1 MATKKPVF
9 TNPLNYLGIPA
20 GKSPSKPAPKAAV
33 NPTYIPVSDP
43 RYQREADLKEQAL
56 VNAKEK
62 ALADAAAN
70 KSTGTSSQS
79 GQIESKGSIAED
91 KARADAAVAAA
102 AAAQQQSLQAIQDSP
117 EFKALVQK
125 FKNRGMDD
133 FPDLYLEAA
142 KDNPKADSDTILDLL
157 RKDKKYNFDAQGNP
171 KGYAKRFS
179 GNAALVKA
187 GKIPMADDEYL
198 EAELEYEKTFKK
210 YNLPKTMFNQ
220 ASYAKLIGNQISSTE
235 ATERIQLGYDK
246 LESNAKVSEAFQKF
260 FPTLLKGDIVAAML
274 DETEQLPALKRKVA
288 AAEIGGAALRQNLAT
303 SAVRAEE
310 LRSGGVTQAEA
321 ETGYGKIAGYADTAT
336 KLSQI
341 ERGNVAIQTPEIMQA
356 MDDKLRKETQTTAEE
371 SQLLGLASA
380 KRKEEQRAER
390 EINRFSMQV
399 GASRGAFSRNTT
411 F

>member
-70 KSTGTSSQS
+70 KLTGTSSQS
-79 GQIESKGSIAED
+79 GQFESKGSIAED
-91 KARADAAVAAA
+91 KAKGDAAAAAA

-125 FKNRGMDD
+125 FKDRGMDD

-179 GNAALVKA
+179 GNAALIKA
-187 GKIPMADDEYL
+187 GKIPMDDDKYL
-198 EAELEYEKTFKK
+198 QAEVEYEKTFKK

-220 ASYAKLIGNQISSTE
+220 ASYAKLIGNQISADE
-235 ATERIQLGYDK
+235 ATTRIQLGYDN
-246 LESNAKVSEAFQKF
+246 LEGNAKATEAFQKF

-274 DETEQLPALKRKVA
+274 DETEQLPALIRKVDA
-288 AAEIGGAALRQNLAT
+288 AKIGGAALRQNLET
-303 SAVRAEE
+303 SAARAEQ
-310 LRSGGVTQAEA
+310 LRSIGVTTTEA
-321 ETGYGKIAGYADTAT
+321 ETGYGNIAGYLTDAQRLAR
-336 KLSQI
+336 I
-341 ERGNVAIQTPEIMQA
+341 G
-356 MDDKLRKETQTTAEE
+356 KEEEFTQLTAEQ
-371 SQLLGLASA
+371 SQLEGLASA
-380 KRKEEQRAER
+380 KRKEKQLEEK

-399 GASRGAFSRNTT
+399 GAARGAFSKNTT

>member
-70 KSTGTSSQS
+70 KSTSTSSQS

-102 AAAQQQSLQAIQDSP
+102 KAAQQQSMQAIQDTP
-117 EFKALVQK
+117 EYKALVRT
-125 FKNRGMDD
+125 FTAYGMSD
-133 FPDLYLEAA
+133 FADIYLQIKA
-142 KDNPKADSDTILDLL
+142 DNPKADKDTIESLL
-157 RKDKKYNFDAQGNP
+157 KTDPKYNTDAQGNA
-171 KGYAKRFS
+171 KGYAKRFA
-179 GNAALVKA
+179 GNVALVKQ
-187 GKIPMADDEYL
+187 GKIPLTEDAYL
-198 EAELEYEKTFKK
+198 QAEAGYEKAFKG
-210 YNLPKTMFNQ
+210 YDLGAMANQ
-220 ASYAKLIGNQISSTE
+220 KAYADLIASDVSADE
-235 ATERIQLGYDK
+235 ATSRIQLGYDK
-246 LESNAKVSEAFQKF
+246 LKNNPQVLNAFRKF
-260 FPTLLKGDIVAAML
+260 YPTLSDGDIVSGIL
-274 DETEQLPALKRKVA
+274 NSKEQLVTLERKVA
-288 AAEIGGAALRQNLAT
+288 AAEVGGAALRQNLTT
-303 SAVRAEE
+303 SEARAEE
-310 LRSGGVTQAEA
+310 LRGLGVTQAKA
-321 ETGYGKIAGYADTAT
+321 ETGYKEIAGYADTAT

-380 KRKEEQRAER
+380 KRKEEQLAER